1 MSTNAGTEKMTENT
15 HFQNRLGVLHECP
28 AGAQHDR
35 EVPELDLLSPLTIR
49 GITLRNRIVM
59 SPMCQYS
66 ADDGLANDWHF
77 VHLGSPTAGGIGL
90 VMEEASA
97 ASAEGRIE
105 QEEREIP

>member
-1 MSTNAGTEKMTENT
+1 
-15 HFQNRLGVLHECP
+15 
-28 AGAQHDR
+28 
-35 EVPELDLLSPLTIR
+35 
-49 GITLRNRIVM
+49 M